1 MKNYFKIIGNIYRK
15 TFWSLEKQAR
25 YAGVKLGK
33 GNFINSHFWSSEGY
47 LITVG
52 NNCQITSNA
61 RFFTHGGGN
70 AVRKNHPNF
79 DCFGKVVLGDFVYVG
94 SNALIMPGVT
104 IGDNVLIAAGSVVT
118 KSVPSNV
125 VVGGNPARIISSIDE
140 YLEHNLKYNLD
151 SKSLTPSEK
160 RDLLLSADEEKFIR
174 KDYLK

>member
-70 AVRKNHPNF
+70 AVRKSHPTF
-79 DCFGKVVLGDFVYVG
+79 DCFGKVVLGDFPIPVFSLNCASKG
-94 SNALIMPGVT
+94 
-104 IGDNVLIAAGSVVT
+104 AA
-118 KSVPSNV
+118 
-125 VVGGNPARIISSIDE
+125 
-140 YLEHNLKYNLD
+140 
-151 SKSLTPSEK
+151 
-160 RDLLLSADEEKFIR
+160 DLRFNNIWS
-174 KDYLK
+174 